1 MKKTS
6 AITSESLIANLWD
19 ELRNCF
25 DPEIP
30 VNIVDLGLIYQI
42 ETTNFSK
49 DGYDVKITMTLTA
62 PGCSM
67 GQLIINDVKN
77 RASAVSGVKNVT
89 IDLVFDPPWS
99 TDKMS
104 DYAKL
109 ELGVNS
115 CSRDEEE
122 EFKF

>member
-1 MKKTS
+1 MKEIST
-6 AITSESLIANLWD
+6 ITAESLISNLWD
-19 ELRNCF
+19 ELRSCF

-42 ETTNFSK
+42 ETTSFSK

-67 GQLIINDVKN
+67 GQIIVNDVKE
-77 RASAVSGVKNVT
+77 RASSVTGVKSVAVN
-89 IDLVFDPPWS
+89 LVFDPPWS

-109 ELGVNS
+109 ELGVS
-115 CSRDEEE
+115 SSDETE
-122 EFKF
+122 